1 MALRLVSFTFN
12 TIFIFGAGYVIR
24 LGCQIEKEGIMKELV
39 INNSLNLVKRQY
51 PDYDD
56 EKIAVIRYGLEGIY
70 LTVSKTIII
79 FLIAYF
85 LGILKE
91 LIIFTLIYNAIRMPS
106 FGAHAPSSA
115 ICLMASTTIFILS
128 TYLCMVISIS
138 IWLKLLLGTI
148 GIVIIFK
155 NSPADTAKRPIINKK
170 RRLCYK
176 IISTVIAIIFVIL
189 SIAIQDNFISNSLM
203 LGLMIQSMM
212 TSRITYKLFG
222 QTYDNYRN
230 YQSE

>member
-1 MALRLVSFTFN
+1 M
-12 TIFIFGAGYVIR
+12 IR

-189 SIAIQDNFISNSLM
+189 SITIQDNFISNSLM

-222 QTYDNYRN
+222 QTYDNYKN
-230 YQSE
+230 YQSK

>member
-1 MALRLVSFTFN
+1 M
-12 TIFIFGAGYVIR
+12 IR

-115 ICLMASTTIFILS
+115 ICLMSSTTIFILS

-189 SIAIQDNFISNSLM
+189 SITIQDNFISNSLI

-222 QTYDNYRN
+222 QTYDNYKN

>member
-1 MALRLVSFTFN
+1 
-12 TIFIFGAGYVIR
+12 
-24 LGCQIEKEGIMKELV
+24 
-39 INNSLNLVKRQY
+39 
-51 PDYDD
+51 
-56 EKIAVIRYGLEGIY
+56 
-70 LTVSKTIII
+70 
-79 FLIAYF
+79 
-85 LGILKE
+85 
-91 LIIFTLIYNAIRMPS
+91 MPS

-148 GIVIIFK
+148 GIVIISK

-222 QTYDNYRN
+222 QTYDNYKN

>member
-1 MALRLVSFTFN
+1 
-12 TIFIFGAGYVIR
+12 
-24 LGCQIEKEGIMKELV
+24 MKELV

-70 LTVSKTIII
+70 LTISKTIII

-91 LIIFTLIYNAIRMPS
+91 LIIFTLIYNVIRMPS

-115 ICLMASTTIFILS
+115 ICLVASTTIFILS

-148 GIVIIFK
+148 GIVIISK

-189 SIAIQDNFISNSLM
+189 SITIQDNFISNSLI

-222 QTYDNYRN
+222 QTYDNYKN

>member
-1 MALRLVSFTFN
+1 M
-12 TIFIFGAGYVIR
+12 IR

-222 QTYDNYRN
+222 QTYDNYKN

>member
-1 MALRLVSFTFN
+1 M
-12 TIFIFGAGYVIR
+12 IR

-56 EKIAVIRYGLEGIY
+56 KKIAVIRYGLEGIY

-106 FGAHAPSSA
+106 FGAHAPSST

-222 QTYDNYRN
+222 QTYDNYKN

>member
-1 MALRLVSFTFN
+1 M
-12 TIFIFGAGYVIR
+12 IR

-189 SIAIQDNFISNSLM
+189 SIAIQDNFISNSLI

-222 QTYDNYRN
+222 QTYNNYKN

>member
-12 TIFIFGAGYVIR
+12 TIFIFEAGYVIR

-106 FGAHAPSSA
+106 FGAHAP
-115 ICLMASTTIFILS
+115 
-128 TYLCMVISIS
+128 
-138 IWLKLLLGTI
+138 
-148 GIVIIFK
+148 
-155 NSPADTAKRPIINKK
+155 
-170 RRLCYK
+170 
-176 IISTVIAIIFVIL
+176 
-189 SIAIQDNFISNSLM
+189 
-203 LGLMIQSMM
+203 
-212 TSRITYKLFG
+212 
-222 QTYDNYRN
+222 
-230 YQSE
+230 

>member
-1 MALRLVSFTFN
+1 
-12 TIFIFGAGYVIR
+12 
-24 LGCQIEKEGIMKELV
+24 MKELV

-70 LTVSKTIII
+70 LTISKTIII

-91 LIIFTLIYNAIRMPS
+91 LIIFTLIYNVIRMPS

-148 GIVIIFK
+148 GIVIISK

-189 SIAIQDNFISNSLM
+189 SITIQDNFISNSLI

-222 QTYDNYRN
+222 QTYDNYKN

>member
-1 MALRLVSFTFN
+1 
-12 TIFIFGAGYVIR
+12 
-24 LGCQIEKEGIMKELV
+24 MKELV

>member
-1 MALRLVSFTFN
+1 M
-12 TIFIFGAGYVIR
+12 IR

>member
-1 MALRLVSFTFN
+1 
-12 TIFIFGAGYVIR
+12 
-24 LGCQIEKEGIMKELV
+24 MKELV

-70 LTVSKTIII
+70 LTISKTIII

-91 LIIFTLIYNAIRMPS
+91 LIIFTLIYNVIRMPS

-115 ICLMASTTIFILS
+115 ICLVASTTIFILS

-148 GIVIIFK
+148 GIVIISK

-189 SIAIQDNFISNSLM
+189 SITIQGNFISNSLI

-222 QTYDNYRN
+222 QTYDNYKN

>member
-1 MALRLVSFTFN
+1 M
-12 TIFIFGAGYVIR
+12 IR

-115 ICLMASTTIFILS
+115 ICLIASTTIFILS

-222 QTYDNYRN
+222 QTYDNYKN

>member
-115 ICLMASTTIFILS
+115 ICLIASTTIFILS

-222 QTYDNYRN
+222 QTYDNYKN

>member
-1 MALRLVSFTFN
+1 M
-12 TIFIFGAGYVIR
+12 IR

-128 TYLCMVISIS
+128 TYLCMAISIS

-222 QTYDNYRN
+222 QTYDNYKN